1 MHVFMRHIDKIL
13 SKIVSRNHIA
23 TLAEKWRSEGDK
35 IVFTNGCFDLIHRG
49 HIEYLSRA
57 ADLGQRMIVGL
68 NTDASVSRLKG
79 ESRPVVDQ
87 ESRAILMGAFEFVDA
102 VVYFDED
109 TPYELIKEVQPDV
122 LVKGS
127 DYNVEDIVGYDIVIS
142 RGGSVETINLV
153 EGISTTILIERIK
166 GIK

>member
-1 MHVFMRHIDKIL
+1 MRHIDIIYNKI
-13 SKIVSRNHIA
+13 IPRAEIA
-23 TLAEKWRSEGDK
+23 GLAAKWRANGDR

-57 ADLGQRMIVGL
+57 ADLSERMIVGL

-79 ESRPVVDQ
+79 KSRPVVDE
-87 ESRAILMGAFEFVDA
+87 ESRALLMGAFEFVDA

-109 TPYELIKEVQPDV
+109 TPYELIKEVQPDI

-127 DYNVEDIVGYDIVIS
+127 DYKIEEIIGYDIVLA
-142 RGGSVETINLV
+142 RGGVVETINLV
-153 EGISTTILIERIK
+153 DGFSTTTLIERIK
-166 GIK
+166 KTI

>member
-1 MHVFMRHIDKIL
+1 MRHIDKIL
-13 SKIVSRNHIA
+13 SKLIRRNEIA
-23 TLAEKWRSEGDK
+23 GLAEKWRNNGDR

-79 ESRPVVDQ
+79 ENRPVVDQ
-87 ESRAILMGAFEFVDA
+87 ESRAVLMAAFEFVDA

-127 DYNVEDIVGYDIVIS
+127 DYNVEDIVGYDIVIG

-153 EGISTTILIERIK
+153 EGISTTVLIERIK
-166 GIK
+166 GTK

>member
-1 MHVFMRHIDKIL
+1 MRHIDIIYNKII
-13 SKIVSRNHIA
+13 SRDKIVS
-23 TLAEKWRSEGDK
+23 LAAKWRANGDK

-57 ADLGQRMIVGL
+57 ADLSERMIVGL

-79 ESRPVVDQ
+79 KDRPVVDE

-102 VVYFDED
+102 VVYFDDD
-109 TPYELIKEVQPDV
+109 TPYELIKEIQPDI

-127 DYNVEDIVGYDIVIS
+127 DYKIEEIIGYDIVLA
-142 RGGSVETINLV
+142 RGGTVETINLV
-153 EGISTTILIERIK
+153 EGFSTTTLIERIK
-166 GIK
+166 KTI

>member
-1 MHVFMRHIDKIL
+1 MRHIDIIYNKIIPRTE
-13 SKIVSRNHIA
+13 IVE
-23 TLAEKWRSEGDK
+23 LANKWRENGDK

-57 ADLGQRMIVGL
+57 ADLSERMIVGL

-79 ESRPVVDQ
+79 KDRPVVDE

-102 VVYFDED
+102 VVYFDDD
-109 TPYELIKEVQPDV
+109 TPYELIKEIQPDI

-127 DYNVEDIVGYDIVIS
+127 DYKIDEIIGYDIVLA
-142 RGGSVETINLV
+142 RGGAVETINLV
-153 EGISTTILIERIK
+153 EGFSTTTLIERIK
-166 GIK
+166 KTI

>member
-1 MHVFMRHIDKIL
+1 MRHIDIIYKKI
-13 SKIVSRNHIA
+13 IPRAEIA
-23 TLAEKWRSEGDK
+23 GLVTKWRANGDK

-57 ADLGQRMIVGL
+57 ADLSERMIVGL

-79 ESRPVVDQ
+79 KSRPVVDE

-109 TPYELIKEVQPDV
+109 TPYELIKEVQPDI

-127 DYNVEDIVGYDIVIS
+127 DYKIEEIIGYDIVLA
-142 RGGSVETINLV
+142 RGGVVETINLV
-153 EGISTTILIERIK
+153 DGFSTTTLIERIK
-166 GIK
+166 KTI

>member
-1 MHVFMRHIDKIL
+1 MRHIDIIYNKIIPRD
-13 SKIVSRNHIA
+13 KIVS
-23 TLAEKWRSEGDK
+23 LAAKWRANGDK

-57 ADLGQRMIVGL
+57 ADLSERMIVGL

-79 ESRPVVDQ
+79 KDRPVVDE

-102 VVYFDED
+102 VVYFDDD
-109 TPYELIKEVQPDV
+109 TPYELIKEIQPDI

-127 DYNVEDIVGYDIVIS
+127 DYKIEEIIGYDVVLA
-142 RGGSVETINLV
+142 RGGTVETINLV
-153 EGISTTILIERIK
+153 EGFSTTTLIERIK
-166 GIK
+166 KTI

>member
-1 MHVFMRHIDKIL
+1 MRHIDIIYNKIIPRDE
-13 SKIVSRNHIA
+13 IVS
-23 TLAEKWRSEGDK
+23 LAEKWRANGDK

-57 ADLGQRMIVGL
+57 ADLSERMIVGL

-79 ESRPVVDQ
+79 KDRPVVDE

-102 VVYFDED
+102 VVYFDDD
-109 TPYELIKEVQPDV
+109 TPYELIKEIQPDI

-127 DYNVEDIVGYDIVIS
+127 DYKIEEIIGYDVVLA
-142 RGGSVETINLV
+142 RGGTVETINLV
-153 EGISTTILIERIK
+153 EGFSTTTLIERIK
-166 GIK
+166 KTI

>member
-1 MHVFMRHIDKIL
+1 MRHIDIIYNKIIPRDE
-13 SKIVSRNHIA
+13 IVS
-23 TLAEKWRSEGDK
+23 LAEKWRANGDK

-57 ADLGQRMIVGL
+57 ADLSERMIVGL

-79 ESRPVVDQ
+79 KDRPVVDE

-102 VVYFDED
+102 VVYFDDD
-109 TPYELIKEVQPDV
+109 TPYELIKEIQPDI

-127 DYNVEDIVGYDIVIS
+127 DYKIEEIIGYDVVLA
-142 RGGSVETINLV
+142 RGGTVETINLV
-153 EGISTTILIERIK
+153 EGFSTTTLSKE
-166 GIK
+166 

>member
-1 MHVFMRHIDKIL
+1 MRHIDIIYNKI
-13 SKIVSRNHIA
+13 IPRDEIA
-23 TLAEKWRSEGDK
+23 GLAAKWRESGDK

-57 ADLGQRMIVGL
+57 ADLSQRMIVGL

-79 ESRPVVDQ
+79 KDRPVVDE

-102 VVYFDED
+102 VVYFDDD
-109 TPYELIKEVQPDV
+109 TPYELIKEIQPDI

-127 DYNVEDIVGYDIVIS
+127 DYKIEEIIGYDIVLA
-142 RGGSVETINLV
+142 RGGAVETINLV
-153 EGISTTILIERIK
+153 EGFSTTTLIERIK
-166 GIK
+166 KTI